1 MLIPLD
7 GKGPLYL
14 QVYRSLR
21 QAILLGELPPGSRL
35 PATRTVAQEMQVSR
49 NVVLLAYDQLRAEG
63 YIEGRTGSGTF
74 VASPL
79 PEVLLGTAI
88 TNDVAPTTNL
98 PPPRLSAYIKQAL
111 AQGVNAK
118 SDNILPRPR
127 YDFRFGQAVLDRY
140 GVSEWKR
147 LLNRHADRFF
157 GHLLDAEGYGP
168 LRDAITNY
176 VYRARGISCKAEQVI
191 VVNGTQ
197 QALDLVARVFLDIGD
212 HVVIEEPHYA
222 GAREVFLAA
231 GAQLIT
237 CAVDEDGLDIARL
250 PKQKQN
256 VRLVYVTPSHQF
268 PTGAVM
274 PLKRRLALLDWA
286 QRSDAYV
293 VEDDYDSEYRYEGR
307 PVEAVQALDSEGRTI
322 YIGTFSKI
330 LFPAL
335 RLGYLIVPQRLA
347 APFAA
352 AKYLADRH
360 SPMLNQAVLA
370 DFIIEGYF
378 ERHLRRMRIANE
390 TRRAVLLEV
399 LADSLGDRAV
409 VTGTNAGIHLAVWM
423 PEMQPEQIDDLIIS
437 ARQQDVG
444 IYSINPLFYQPPA
457 KAGLL
462 LGYASLKVEE
472 IREGVKRLAAVVK
485 AADY

>member
-21 QAILLGELPPGSRL
+21 QAILLGELPPDSRL
-35 PATRTVAQEMQVSR
+35 PATRTVAQEMRVSR

-79 PEVLLGTAI
+79 PEVLLSTAI
-88 TNDVAPTTNL
+88 TNDVAPTANL
-98 PPPRLSAYIKQAL
+98 SPPRLSAYIKQAL

-118 SDNILPRPR
+118 SDNVLPRPR

-157 GHLLDAEGYGP
+157 GHQLDAEGYGP
-168 LRDAITNY
+168 LRDAISNY
-176 VYRARGISCKAEQVI
+176 VYSARGISCKAEQVI

-212 HVVIEEPHYA
+212 QVVIEEPHYA

-237 CAVDEDGLDIARL
+237 CPVDDGGLDIAQL
-250 PKQKQN
+250 PQQN
-256 VRLVYVTPSHQF
+256 KNQAVHLVYVTPSHQF

-274 PLKRRLALLDWA
+274 PLKRRLGLLDWA

-293 VEDDYDSEYRYEGR
+293 IEDDYDSEYRYEGR

-347 APFAA
+347 APFAV

-390 TRRAVLLEV
+390 TRRAVLLEA
-399 LADSLGDRAV
+399 LANCLGNRAV
-409 VTGTNAGIHLAVWM
+409 VTGTNAGIHLAVWL
-423 PEMQPEQIDDLIIS
+423 PEMQPEQIDDLIIR

-462 LGYASLKVEE
+462 LGYASLKVAE
-472 IREGVKRLAAVVK
+472 IREGVRRLAEVIE
-485 AADY
+485 